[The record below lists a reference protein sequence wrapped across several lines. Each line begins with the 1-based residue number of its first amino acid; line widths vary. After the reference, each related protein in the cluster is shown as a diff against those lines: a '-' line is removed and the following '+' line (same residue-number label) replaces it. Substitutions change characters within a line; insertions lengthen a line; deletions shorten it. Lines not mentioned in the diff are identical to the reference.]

1 MGDFGLFGA
10 WLLLVIVVV
19 GAILI
24 AIGSVRLSSRVL
36 SHDAGPEHN
45 SILSPFLT
53 VVGLVYGALLGFTVV
68 VGWQQFLSAEVNVS
82 NEASTLVTLY
92 RQTVAMPQPEQSQVR
107 EELRQYAEALQGPK
121 WGKQEFGEISNTGR
135 AALTQLYRI
144 VGAPQSTAASS
155 PINQEFLSQVT
166 VLASDRSA
174 RILDSKPRI
183 PPLLWC
189 SLIFG
194 GAVLI
199 MLTSFM
205 RLTSN
210 RAHVVLVSAVTVL
223 LGLLLYLVFVL
234 DHPFGPMGVTSEP
247 FSHALTIFDLV
258 DAGT

>member
-10 WLLLVIVVV
+10 WLVLAIVVV
-19 GAILI
+19 GAVLI
-24 AIGSVRLSSRVL
+24 AIGSVVL
-36 SHDAGPEHN
+36 STRIVSHDTGPEQN

-68 VGWQQFLSAEVNVS
+68 VGWQQFLSAEQNVS
-82 NEASTLVTLY
+82 DEASTLTTLY
-92 RQTVAMPQPEQSQVR
+92 RQTVAMPQAEQSEVR
-107 EELRQYAEALQGPK
+107 EQLRIYAAALQGPK
-121 WGKQEFGEISNTGR
+121 WGKDEFSEISNTGR
-135 AALTQLYRI
+135 AALTQMYRI
-144 VGAPQSTAASS
+144 VGGPPSAMAS
-155 PINQEFLSQVT
+155 PINQEFLGQVT

-205 RLTSN
+205 RLTSK
-210 RAHVVLVSAVTVL
+210 RAHIVLVSAVAVL

-247 FSHALTIFDLV
+247 FAHALTVFDLV
-258 DAGT
+258 DKGT